1 MNEVKERPVARS
13 GRTEHMPH
21 AIRKIGVVGA
31 GQMGNGIAHVC
42 ALAGFH
48 VMLNDIAAERVTEG
62 LATIDGNLARQV
74 SRKRISEE
82 QREAA
87 IKRISGAKSLDD
99 LSDCDLVIEAATEKE
114 DVKRKIFGELC
125 PALKPETIVGTNTSS
140 ISITRLAAATD
151 RPERFIG
158 IHFMNPVPLMEL
170 VEVIRGIA
178 TDDSTFDST
187 KQFIGKLN
195 KTIAVSED
203 FPAFIVNR
211 ILLPMINEA
220 IYTLYEGV
228 GNVEAIDTAMRLGA
242 HHPMGP
248 LELADFIGLDTCLSV
263 MQVLHEGL
271 ADSKYRPCPLLVKYV
286 EAGWLGRKT
295 QRGFYDYRGEKPVPT
310 R

>member
-1 MNEVKERPVARS
+1 
-13 GRTEHMPH
+13 
-21 AIRKIGVVGA
+21 
-31 GQMGNGIAHVC
+31 MGGGIAHVC
-42 ALAGFH
+42 ALSGFD
-48 VMLNDIAAERVTEG
+48 VVLNDLSGDRLKAS
-62 LATIDGNLARQV
+62 LATINGNMAKQV
-74 SRKRISEE
+74 AKKIITEDERKAGLSRIK
-82 QREAA
+82 AA
-87 IKRISGAKSLDD
+87 ETYEGLSG
-99 LSDCDLVIEAATEKE
+99 CDLVIESAVEKE
-114 DVKRKIFGELC
+114 DIKRKIFSDVC
-125 PALKPETIVGTNTSS
+125 AVLKPEAIVATNTSS
-140 ISITRLAAATD
+140 ISITRLASSTD

-178 TDDSTFDST
+178 TDDATFESS
-187 KQFIGKLN
+187 KAFVRKLGR
-195 KTIAVSED
+195 TIAVSED

-228 GNVEAIDTAMRLGA
+228 GNVEAIDTAMKLGA

>member
-1 MNEVKERPVARS
+1 MALE
-13 GRTEHMPH
+13 
-21 AIRKIGVVGA
+21 IRKIGVVGA

-42 ALAGFH
+42 AVAGYQ
-48 VMLNDIAAERVTEG
+48 VALNDLSAERVKSA
-62 LATIDGNLARQV
+62 LATINGNLARQV
-74 SRKRISEE
+74 AKKVISEE
-82 QREAA
+82 TRKAA
-87 IKRISGAKSLDD
+87 VERIKPADSFKA
-99 LSDCDLVIEAATEKE
+99 LSDCDLVIESATEKE
-114 DVKRKIFGELC
+114 DVKRKIFSELC
-125 PALKPETIVGTNTSS
+125 QHLRPDTIIGTNTSS
-140 ISITRLAAATD
+140 LSITRLAASTD
-151 RPERFIG
+151 RPERFMG
-158 IHFMNPVPLMEL
+158 VHFMNPVPLMEL
-170 VEVIRGIA
+170 VELIRGIA
-178 TDDSTFDST
+178 TDDDTFESV
-187 KQFIGKLN
+187 KAFILKLGKR
-195 KTIAVSED
+195 IAVSED

>member
-1 MNEVKERPVARS
+1 MA
-13 GRTEHMPH
+13 
-21 AIRKIGVVGA
+21 KIQSVGVIGA

-42 ALAGFH
+42 ALAGYS
-48 VMLNDIAAERVTEG
+48 VLLNDVSADRIKAG
-62 LATIDGNLARQV
+62 MATINGNMARQV
-74 SRKRISEE
+74 AKKTITEDDRKNALARIKPAEKFD
-82 QREAA
+82 AF
-87 IKRISGAKSLDD
+87 
-99 LSDCDLVIEAATEKE
+99 SDCDLVIETATEKE

-125 PALKPETIVGTNTSS
+125 PSLKPGAIIATNTSS
-140 ISITRLAAATD
+140 ISITRLAASTD

-170 VEVIRGIA
+170 VEIIRGIA
-178 TDDSTFDST
+178 TDDATFEAS
-187 KQFIGKLN
+187 KAFVAKLG

-228 GNVEAIDTAMRLGA
+228 GNVESIDTAMRLGA

-263 MQVLHEGL
+263 MQVLYEGL

>member
-13 GRTEHMPH
+13 GRTERTVHS
-21 AIRKIGVVGA
+21 IRKVGVVGA

-42 ALAGFH
+42 ALSGFH
-48 VMLNDIAAERVTEG
+48 VLLNDVVAERITEG
-62 LATIDGNLARQV
+62 LATISGNLARQV
-74 SRKRISEE
+74 SRQRISEE
-82 QREAA
+82 QRQAA
-87 IKRISGAKSLDD
+87 MKRITPARVLDD
-99 LSDCDLVIEAATEKE
+99 LGDCDLVIEAATEKE
-114 DVKRKIFGELC
+114 EVKRRIFGALC
-125 PALKPETIVGTNTSS
+125 PTLKPEAIIGTNTSS

-178 TDDSTFDST
+178 TDDATFDST
-187 KQFIGKLN
+187 KHFIGKLG
-195 KTIAVSED
+195 KQLAVSED

-295 QRGFYDYRGEKPVPT
+295 QRGFYDYRGDKPVPT